1 MTRYA
6 SYGRTVYHWLGDFL
20 KTHPQGFL
28 ISILVITALFL
39 FPLFLMQPTETA
51 SDNPTD
57 NNTVIWYEEV
67 KETFPS
73 DIYSLI
79 FIFEAENGDMLTQ
92 ESLYAL
98 WQVEEDL
105 RNSAMSPMLY
115 YNVNSNTETVNKGIY
130 SLADAVNELLVMQS
144 ANTID
149 LSSAT
154 DLQVKEAVFYILSN
168 PDTAGFQQTFS
179 IKSTYEDTD
188 DGIRLWDSPALTII
202 VSTVKDNVIND
213 YPSITG
219 EDYSGKIVLEH
230 FGRDV
235 LELFRGQQDI
245 LQVWGINIDLQLEIK
260 DQGSINIPM
269 LIAAIVIIMLIVAV
283 FFRSFI
289 ITLICGGGLLMVL
302 VWLMGFSNLIGIK
315 NSTIVDLVV
324 PIVVLVLGIDYAIH
338 SIYRYREERRKG
350 YPPEQAL
357 GNSTRRVGNA
367 LVTAML
373 TTIVAFI
380 ANAISN
386 IESIVDFAVAS
397 SFAIF
402 ATYVILGLFAPTL
415 VMWTDLKKEEKS
427 GVFYLKSGAAKRGIL
442 LGRLVTFFTEKYRLV
457 LSIALVLTIAGIVG
471 WANLETKLEAKD
483 ALSPDC
489 DFVVGLDKVTE
500 HIGTQAGE
508 VAVFYIRGDFTEY
521 ESLQAM
527 KNLIAELN
535 DNKYVARLSGDGSL
549 NANTP
554 LLSFLD
560 VVVKSDYMKHMIGM
574 ESGITITDDDNNGI
588 PDTSEQLSVIY
599 SYIIE
604 NGISISETMII
615 QTPEDIRET
624 FIYDNSEQEY
634 ATIISIGVPGTVEQ
648 AVVKESAAE
657 LNLDLDT
664 SMKDVESISFYG
676 LTGDAYVRD
685 AQFSAITD
693 SMSNS
698 FMIAIAACIVLLLI
712 IFRSLR
718 YSLITLIPVILVVC
732 WLYGSMYILGYEI
745 NLMTATIAS
754 ISVGV
759 GIDYC
764 IHFTERFRQEFLRL
778 PDKKKA
784 LSNTAG
790 NTGIALLGSCLSTA
804 TGFAVLAFAPMP
816 MFSTFGIL
824 TAIMIAMSFM
834 VAVVILPCLL
844 YLFTPQENNTKSQ
857 SQVEDKEK

>member
-1 MTRYA
+1 
-6 SYGRTVYHWLGDFL
+6 
-20 KTHPQGFL
+20 
-28 ISILVITALFL
+28 
-39 FPLFLMQPTETA
+39 MQPTETA

-98 WQVEEDL
+98 LQAEEDL

-115 YNVNSNTETVNKGIY
+115 ESVDSNTGTVSKGIY
-130 SLADAVNELLVMQS
+130 SLADVVNELLIMQS
-144 ANTID
+144 ANAVD
-149 LSSAT
+149 LSNAT

-168 PDTAGFQQTFS
+168 PDSAGFQQTFS
-179 IKSTYEDTD
+179 VKSSYQDTD
-188 DGIRLWDSPALTII
+188 QGIRLWESPALTII
-202 VSTVKDNVIND
+202 VSTARENIIND

-235 LELFRGQQDI
+235 LELFRSQQDV
-245 LQVWGINIDLQLEIK
+245 LQVWGINIDMQLEIK

-269 LIAAIVIIMLIVAV
+269 LIAAIIIIMLIVAV

-289 ITLICGGGLLMVL
+289 ITLICGGGLIMVL
-302 VWLMGFSNLIGIK
+302 IWLMGFSNLIGIK

-415 VMWTDLKKEEKS
+415 VMWADLKKEEKNN
-427 GVFYLKSGAAKRGIL
+427 VFYLKSGAAKRGLL
-442 LGRLVTFFTEKYRLV
+442 LGRLVTFFTEKHRAV
-457 LSIALVLTIAGIVG
+457 LFIASILTIAGIVG

-489 DFVVGLDKVTE
+489 DFVIGLDKVTE

-508 VAVFYIRGDFTEY
+508 VAIFYIRGDFTEY
-521 ESLQAM
+521 KSLQAM
-527 KNLIAELN
+527 KNLIAELD
-535 DNKYVARLSGDGSL
+535 DNKYVARFSDNGSL
-549 NANTP
+549 NVSTP

-560 VVVKSDYMKHMIGM
+560 TVIKSDYMKQSIGT
-574 ESGITITDDDNNGI
+574 EFGIVITDEDNNGT
-588 PDTSEQLSVIY
+588 PDTPEQLSAVY

-604 NGISISETMII
+604 NGISASENIVI
-615 QTPEDIRET
+615 YTPEDIKET
-624 FIYDNSEQEY
+624 FVYDSSENEY

-648 AVVKESAAE
+648 AVVKESASE
-657 LNLDLDT
+657 FYLDLDT
-664 SMKDVESISFYG
+664 AMKDVESISFYG

-685 AQFSAITD
+685 AQFSAITN

-698 FMIAIAACIVLLLI
+698 FMIAIGACIVLLLV

-718 YSLITLIPVILVVC
+718 YSLITLIPVVLVVC
-732 WLYGSMYILGYEI
+732 WLYGLMYILGYEI

-784 LSNTAG
+784 LLNTAG
-790 NTGIALLGSCLSTA
+790 NTGIALLGSGLSTA
-804 TGFAVLAFAPMP
+804 MGFAVLAFAPMP

-824 TAIMIAMSFM
+824 TALMITMSFL
-834 VAVVILPCLL
+834 VAVIILPCLL
-844 YLFTPQENNTKSQ
+844 YIFSPQEKKT
-857 SQVEDKEK
+857 EDKSLISDKNA